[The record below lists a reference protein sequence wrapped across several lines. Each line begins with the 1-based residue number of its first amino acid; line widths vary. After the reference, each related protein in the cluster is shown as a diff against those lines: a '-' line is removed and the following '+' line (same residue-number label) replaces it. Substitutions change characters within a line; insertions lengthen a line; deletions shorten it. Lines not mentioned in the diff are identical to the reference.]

1 MTIARAALQTLV
13 VLLALL
19 GLAPRARAET
29 VALPV
34 SARAGEVVVRA
45 AAGLDDVAAEM
56 ARATTADLARIR
68 DDLPGLPSPRT
79 VELRLVDDVRALAGV
94 APDGR
99 GVPAW
104 AVGVAFPGTSII
116 AVAMRRDGAMLEPMR
131 TLRHEL
137 AHLALDTAL
146 GDNAPR
152 WLHEGFAYQH
162 APDWV
167 PERADTLFGMAWL
180 GSAIPI
186 RELDARFPAEELPAS
201 RAYAESYDF
210 VAFLA
215 RRGRWADADDDGDR
229 WPFRRFLRALAAAPA
244 DGATTMPSAPDGP
257 ATIGT
262 PTPVKRRSVDQA
274 AIAAFGVD
282 LDGLYREWQA
292 DLQSRLMYLPAG
304 VFALLVWILT
314 AMLLVLAWRR
324 RRRQNRVRLDRWT
337 QDEAAAEAR
346 ARAWAMWAAEADA
359 NARLAQATADD
370 ARSHPADAPPYLN

>member
-1 MTIARAALQTLV
+1 MTTVRRCVHAL
-13 VLLALL
+13 VLLLGLL
-19 GLAPRARAET
+19 GLAPGARAET
-29 VALPV
+29 ALPV
-34 SARAGEVVVRA
+34 TVRDGDVVVRA
-45 AAGLDDVAAEM
+45 AAGLADTAAEM
-56 ARATTADLARIR
+56 AHATTADLARIR

-79 VELRLVDDVRALAGV
+79 VEIRLVDDVRALAGA

-99 GVPAW
+99 GVPPW
-104 AVGVAFPGTSII
+104 AVGVAFPGTTII
-116 AVAMRRDGAMLEPMR
+116 AVAMRRDGAVLEPMR

-186 RELDARFPAEELPAS
+186 RELDDRFPAEELPAS
-201 RAYAESYDF
+201 RAYAQSYDF

-229 WPFRRFLRALAAAPA
+229 WAFRRFLRALAAPVETATAAPA
-244 DGATTMPSAPDGP
+244 EADAP
-257 ATIGT
+257 ATIGA
-262 PTPVKRRSVDQA
+262 PAQVRRRSVDEA

-282 LDGLYREWQA
+282 LDALYREWQA

-304 VFALLVWILT
+304 VFALLVWVVT
-314 AMLLVLAWRR
+314 AVLLVLAWRR
-324 RRRQNRVRLDRWT
+324 RRRQNQVRLARWAN
-337 QDEAAAEAR
+337 DEAAAEAR
-346 ARAWAMWAAEADA
+346 ARAWAMWAAEAEA
-359 NARLAQATADD
+359 SARATTDRAGARAPAD
-370 ARSHPADAPPYLN
+370 DAPPYLN